1 MEHEKP
7 SIENRTPEAKG
18 TRNPILDKPSMIK
31 SSIGKSLKAKE
42 LRLKSGLDAQVP
54 SGMEQDPADKL
65 GGHKTLSHKSTP
77 EFLQRSVMRASSL
90 AGAGIV
96 TVGLWSVMVGL
107 IADEF
112 EPQDRLEL
120 AAFEINAT
128 PDDLPLLTDRTP
140 PKLLDR
146 IEVPPPPPVVDV
158 PVTDRP
164 VEPFHTPGNPKDI
177 FDPKPYI
184 VPTKIP
190 LHPTDSDPTP
200 LVRVPPTMPP
210 RASRSGHCRLS
221 FDISSD
227 GTPYNVRTTI
237 CSQSLFESAAIRSV
251 QKWVYR
257 PMIENGLP
265 VTRTGLNTLIRF
277 NLSDERGVLIPE

>member
-1 MEHEKP
+1 M
-7 SIENRTPEAKG
+7 
-18 TRNPILDKPSMIK
+18 
-31 SSIGKSLKAKE
+31 
-42 LRLKSGLDAQVP
+42 
-54 SGMEQDPADKL
+54 L
-65 GGHKTLSHKSTP
+65 GGHKTYSHETTP
-77 EFLQRSVMRASSL
+77 DFLYRSSIKASVL

-96 TVGLWSVMVGL
+96 TVGLLSVMVGL

-120 AAFEINAT
+120 AVFEINPK

-146 IEVPPPPPVVDV
+146 IEVPPPPPTVDV

-164 VEPFHTPGNPKDI
+164 VEPVHTPGSPKDI
-177 FDPKPYI
+177 FDLKPYI
-184 VPTKIP
+184 VPTKVAI
-190 LHPTDSDPTP
+190 HRTDSDPTP

-227 GTPYNVRTTI
+227 GTPYNVRAPI

-251 QKWVYR
+251 QKWIYR
-257 PMIENGLP
+257 PKIEDGLP
-265 VTRTGLNTLIRF
+265 VTRTGLNTIIRF
-277 NLSDERGVLIPE
+277 NLTDERGALIPE